1 MQLGLI
7 GLGKMGG
14 NMRERLRL
22 AGHEVIGYD
31 INPTVSDVKSLAELV
46 KPRGSADRVDDG
58 GGRADHPR
66 HRGQARRPARPGD
79 LVIDGGNS
87 RFTDDFENEL
97 LKAKGI
103 GYVDCGVSGG
113 IWGLKNG
120 YGLMV
125 GGTKANVKRAMP
137 IFDALRPEGPRDE
150 GFVHAGKV
158 GAGHY
163 TKMVHNGIEYGLM
176 AAYAEG
182 YELLARKD
190 IVEDVPGAFKAW
202 TRGTVVRSWLLDLL
216 VEALE
221 KNPTLADV
229 SDYTVDSGEGSGPS
243 RRRSPSTCRCRSSRP
258 HSSPASPRASRSAR
272 RCRRSRRCGRFGGH
286 QVMTIAE
293 GDALRVRKAESRPRA
308 RQRRNRHRSAPRKA
322 AAPGTKKGR
331 RQEGCPEED
340 RRLRVRSRR
349 PRRRGR
355 RHGPARTSP
364 PTEQISRGDT
374 GIPVSPREIC
384 FRRRAEPPRHTLRP
398 CTRHLTLGDF
408 GLSAC
413 RPASGAGHHDARGA
427 QRSGQD
433 QFGRGHR
440 LCRDAEQPPGGDR
453 CAAGEVR
460 RGQSIV
466 RPRWFRT
473 VASPWSS
480 SN

>member
-31 INPTVSDVKSLAELV
+31 INPAVSDVKSLAELV
-46 KPRGSADRVDDG
+46 KKLEGPRIVWTMVAAGQITRDTVAKLADLLE
-58 GGRADHPR
+58 
-66 HRGQARRPARPGD
+66 PGD

-87 RFTDDFENEL
+87 RFTDDFENEKL

-229 SDYTVDSGEGSGPS
+229 SDYTVDSGEGKWTVEEAIALDVPMPVIS
-243 RRRSPSTCRCRSSRP
+243 
-258 HSSPASPRASRSAR
+258 ASLFARFASR
-272 RCRRSRRCGRFGGH
+272 
-286 QVMTIAE
+286 Q
-293 GDALRVRKAESRPRA
+293 
-308 RQRRNRHRSAPRKA
+308 
-322 AAPGTKKGR
+322 
-331 RQEGCPEED
+331 
-340 RRLRVRSRR
+340 
-349 PRRRGR
+349 
-355 RHGPARTSP
+355 
-364 PTEQISRGDT
+364 QISPT
-374 GIPVSPREIC
+374 MQ
-384 FRRRAEPPRHTLRP
+384 A
-398 CTRHLTLGDF
+398 
-408 GLSAC
+408 
-413 RPASGAGHHDARGA
+413 
-427 QRSGQD
+427 
-433 QFGRGHR
+433 
-440 LCRDAEQPPGGDR
+440 
-453 CAAGEVR
+453 
-460 RGQSIV
+460 
-466 RPRWFRT
+466 
-473 VASPWSS
+473 
-480 SN
+480 